1 MQFLDNEINQIRMEL
16 SGLQKRLV
24 DKLKM
29 FSTYLCSFQNIE
41 QTDFA
46 ITNNSIKFKGT
57 STIK

>member
-1 MQFLDNEINQIRMEL
+1 MRVEL

-41 QTDFA
+41 QTDLT
-46 ITNNSIKFKGT
+46 IVNNSIKFKGMFI
-57 STIK
+57 IK